1 MPEMDGSIKPPQISE
16 MFQKFAFS
24 FKSKALEFFA
34 DDSEK
39 FSLLDAGDDDIPDE
53 FISNQKVVVNK
64 PDPPQQVGPI
74 IQKGKVP
81 PNPQFNQTLITSL
94 FASISSFEA
103 SYLQLQTAHVP
114 VFDAEVLRNADESL
128 VSHLQTLSEFK
139 QLYKNYYQNPN
150 FSVEFSTGSCLEFQ
164 VNENQHK
171 LRALKSV
178 FNRLQSEIDVKDEE
192 VSSLRQKLEGLNRVN
207 SRMLCEAFSYSHRF
221 TKVLIGLMK
230 KAHWDLDL
238 VASSVYSGVDYVKKA
253 HNRYALL
260 SYVCLRMFQG
270 FDLEDFGLGKEG
282 GVCNGHVTSS
292 KGEENVSLQQL
303 KEHVSVN
310 SMEILRKNPN
320 CEFSKFCERKYQEL
334 IHPTMESSIFNNLDQ
349 DEVIINSWKSLGE
362 FYESFVKMASSVWA
376 LHKLAFAFDPVVDIF
391 QVERDVE
398 FSMVYMEDVTRR
410 CKYPCKTRPKVGFTV
425 VPGFKIGQTIIQSQF
440 SGALAV
446 FSSGSGAHSLLE
458 SKVNL
463 ETGYFS
469 SNMVV
474 LRGGRGDNVSQTRV
488 YTATG
493 YVG

>member
-1 MPEMDGSIKPPQISE
+1 MPEMEGSIKTPQISE

-39 FSLLDAGDDDIPDE
+39 FSLLGGDDIGNHDE
-53 FISNQKVVVNK
+53 FISNQKVVVTK
-64 PDPPQQVGPI
+64 PDPPQEPALI
-74 IQKGKVP
+74 SQKGKVP
-81 PNPQFNQTLITSL
+81 LNPQFNQTLITSL

-114 VFDAEVLRNADESL
+114 VFDGEVLKNADESL

-150 FSVEFSTGSCLEFQ
+150 FNVEFSTGSCLEFQ

-178 FNRLQSEIDVKDEE
+178 FNRLQSEIDVKDDE
-192 VSSLRQKLEGLNRVN
+192 VSDLRQKLEELNQVN
-207 SRMLCEAFSYSHRF
+207 SRLSKKLSCSPKEEEEGCEVLLTIRVFDKMLSEAFSFSHRF

-230 KAHWDLDL
+230 RAHWDLDM
-238 VASSVYSGVDYVKKA
+238 VASSVYSGVDYVKKG

-270 FDLEDFGLGKEG
+270 FDLEDFGLGVEDV
-282 GVCNGHVTSS
+282 GVCNGHVSSS
-292 KGEENVSLQQL
+292 KSEEKASVRKL
-303 KEHVSVN
+303 KEHVSGN
-310 SMEILRKNPN
+310 PMEILRKNPN
-320 CEFSKFCERKYQEL
+320 CDFSKFCERKYQEL

-349 DEVIINSWKSLGE
+349 DEVIVNSWKSLGE

-376 LHKLAFAFDPVVDIF
+376 LHKLAFSFDPVVDLF

-410 CKYPCKTRPKVGFTV
+410 CKFPCKTRPKVGFTV
-425 VPGFKIGQTIIQSQF
+425 VPGFKIGQTIIQSQ
-440 SGALAV
+440 
-446 FSSGSGAHSLLE
+446 
-458 SKVNL
+458 
-463 ETGYFS
+463 
-469 SNMVV
+469 
-474 LRGGRGDNVSQTRV
+474 V
-488 YTATG
+488 YLTDLNS
-493 YVG
+493 VE

>member
-1 MPEMDGSIKPPQISE
+1 MPEMEGSIKPPQISE

-39 FSLLDAGDDDIPDE
+39 LSLLDGDSPEEVIPD
-53 FISNQKVVVNK
+53 QKVVVIK
-64 PDPPQQVGPI
+64 PDPPAPI
-74 IQKGKVP
+74 PQKGKVSS
-81 PNPQFNQTLITSL
+81 NPQFNQTLITSL
-94 FASISSFEA
+94 FATISSFEA

-114 VFDAEVLRNADESL
+114 VFDEDVIKNADESL

-150 FSVEFSTGSCLEFQ
+150 LSIEFSTGSCLEFQ

-171 LRALKSV
+171 LRALKAV
-178 FNRLQSEIDVKDEE
+178 FNRLQSEIDVKDDE
-192 VSSLRQKLEGLNRVN
+192 VSSLRRRLEELQQSN
-207 SRMLCEAFSYSHRF
+207 SRLSNKLSFCSPGEEGTEVLLTIRVFDKMLCEAFSFSHRF

-230 KAHWDLDL
+230 KAHWDLGL
-238 VASSVYSGVDYVKKA
+238 VASSVYSGVDYVKKG

-270 FDLEDFGLGKEG
+270 FDLEDFGLGEDG
-282 GVCNGHVTSS
+282 GVCNGHISS
-292 KGEENVSLQQL
+292 SNDEEKASLRQL
-303 KEHVSVN
+303 KEHISGN
-310 SMEILRKNPN
+310 PMEILRKNPN

-376 LHKLAFAFDPVVDIF
+376 LHKLAFSFDPPVDIF

-398 FSMVYMEDVTRR
+398 FSMVYMEDVTRK
-410 CKYPCKTRPKVGFTV
+410 CKFPCKTRPKVGFTV
-425 VPGFKIGQTIIQSQF
+425 VPGFKIGQTIIQSQVYLT
-440 SGALAV
+440 GI
-446 FSSGSGAHSLLE
+446 HSLE
-458 SKVNL
+458 
-463 ETGYFS
+463 
-469 SNMVV
+469 
-474 LRGGRGDNVSQTRV
+474 
-488 YTATG
+488 
-493 YVG
+493 

>member
-207 SRMLCEAFSYSHRF
+207 SRLSKRLSLGSSREEEEEGSEVLLTVRVFDRMLCEAFSYSHRF

-425 VPGFKIGQTIIQSQF
+425 VPGFKIGQTIIQSQ
-440 SGALAV
+440 
-446 FSSGSGAHSLLE
+446 
-458 SKVNL
+458 
-463 ETGYFS
+463 
-469 SNMVV
+469 
-474 LRGGRGDNVSQTRV
+474 V
-488 YTATG
+488 YLIG
-493 YVG
+493 M